1 MPNPGRSPAAAAKP
15 AVKATPKPKP
25 AKAATGSA
33 GPLFNMPQEVSDWI
47 ERAQSI
53 MTHQKGQIERLK
65 AENADLKS
73 YKRWAEQRIL
83 GMSNE

>member
-1 MPNPGRSPAAAAKP
+1 MSTRKP
-15 AVKATPKPKP
+15 A
-25 AKAATGSA
+25 AKAAPAPKPPEAATGPT

-53 MTHQKGQIERLK
+53 MAHQKGQIDRLK
-65 AENADLKS
+65 AENTELKS

>member
-1 MPNPGRSPAAAAKP
+1 MSTRKP
-15 AVKATPKPKP
+15 A
-25 AKAATGSA
+25 AKAAPTPKLPEAATGPA
-33 GPLFNMPQEVSDWI
+33 GPLLTMPREVSDWI

-83 GMSNE
+83 GMSHE

>member
-1 MPNPGRSPAAAAKP
+1 MSTRKP
-15 AVKATPKPKP
+15 A
-25 AKAATGSA
+25 AKAARAPKAPRAATGR
-33 GPLFNMPQEVSDWI
+33 PETLYTMPQEVSDWI

-83 GMSNE
+83 GMSHE